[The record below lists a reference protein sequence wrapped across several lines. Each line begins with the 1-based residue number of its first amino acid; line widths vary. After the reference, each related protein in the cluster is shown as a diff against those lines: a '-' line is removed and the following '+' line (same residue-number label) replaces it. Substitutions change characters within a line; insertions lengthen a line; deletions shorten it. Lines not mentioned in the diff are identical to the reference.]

1 MAAYSRSTAGRGGTG
16 YLGAPTAAGRVLDL
30 GPNRRP
36 ESTPRRLAGEGGD
49 PEAVIAA
56 GPEPTATAMAPAAV
70 VARNSVY
77 SVLRTTS
84 GAFLALL
91 LPAVLVR
98 EVGPEPFA
106 VWAIGVEIATY
117 LALLELG
124 AFSAVGHFIAA
135 AGPDAG
141 RDDHGRVMSTVL
153 ALQLA
158 VVLIGSVLLG
168 LLVLALPSVYSQ
180 MPRHLVA
187 SGRWTLALV
196 GGASLLGLLPTILSA
211 YFLSLH
217 RVLRPALITF
227 LSRLAGALL
236 VTVLAVGGTGIAGLA
251 LAWAGSI
258 VAGHLAITF
267 AFSRLRVPVRWGL
280 ASKALARRMVGFCG
294 AYAAWV
300 LAGLLVVGLDT
311 AIVARIDFRYVAAYA
326 AAIGAVSMIGAVYGS
341 ALTAIL
347 PVTARLAVAGDR
359 EGLSALL
366 LRLIRWGGT
375 GALAASALLA
385 LYAGPVLELWVGTET
400 AGRGERLLQVL
411 VAANAVRL
419 LMMPYPM
426 LLFASGEH
434 RHIRTTPFVEGFVNV
449 AASVV
454 LGLAVGPVGVAYGT
468 LIGAGVG
475 VALHL
480 VVNIPRTRSLVLPPI
495 DVLRRGLAPPLA
507 VAIPAVVALVADP
520 LLGPDWR
527 GGARALAALATV
539 GLAWGVGL
547 NAPERREVWQAAR
560 QRVLRRPAPNL
571 QP

>member
-1 MAAYSRSTAGRGGTG
+1 M
-16 YLGAPTAAGRVLDL
+16 APTTL
-30 GPNRRP
+30 
-36 ESTPRRLAGEGGD
+36 
-49 PEAVIAA
+49 
-56 GPEPTATAMAPAAV
+56 

-98 EVGPEPFA
+98 EVGPEAFA

-124 AFSAVGHFIAA
+124 SFSAVGHFIAA
-135 AGPDAG
+135 AGPRAG
-141 RDDHGRVMSTVL
+141 ADDHGRVMSTVL

-158 VVLIGSVLLG
+158 VVLTGSVLLG
-168 LLVLALPSVYSQ
+168 LLVLALPAVYSQ
-180 MPRHLVA
+180 MPEHLVS

-211 YFLSLH
+211 YFLTLH

-227 LSRLAGALL
+227 LSRLAGAVL
-236 VTVLAVGGTGIAGLA
+236 VTVLAVRGTGISGLA
-251 LAWAGSI
+251 LAWAGAT
-258 VAGHLAITF
+258 VAGHVAIAV
-267 AFSRLRVPVRWGL
+267 AFSRLQVPVRVSL

-385 LYAGPVLELWVGTET
+385 LYAGPVLEMWVGAET
-400 AGRGERLLQVL
+400 ATRGEQLLQVL

-434 RHIRTTPFVEGFVNV
+434 RHIRTTPFVEGFVNI
-449 AASVV
+449 AASVA
-454 LGLAVGPVGVAYGT
+454 LGIAVGPVGVALGT
-468 LIGAGVG
+468 LIGAAVG

-480 VVNIPRTRSLVLPPI
+480 FVNIPRTRSLAVLPR
-495 DVLRRGLAPPLA
+495 DVLRSALGPPLVVA
-507 VAIPAVVALVADP
+507 VPAVVALVADP

-527 GGARALAALATV
+527 GAVRALAALATV
-539 GLAWGVGL
+539 GLAWAAGL
-547 NAPERREVWQAAR
+547 HDSERREVRRQVR
-560 QRVLRRPAPNL
+560 QRVLRRAAPNL